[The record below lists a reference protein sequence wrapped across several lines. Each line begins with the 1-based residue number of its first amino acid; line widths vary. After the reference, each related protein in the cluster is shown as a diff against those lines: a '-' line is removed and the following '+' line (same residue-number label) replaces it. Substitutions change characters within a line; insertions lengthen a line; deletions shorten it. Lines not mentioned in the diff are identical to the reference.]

1 MVTTP
6 VTPEPVTPDPV
17 VPDPV
22 VPDPVVPEP
31 FTPEPVTPEP
41 VTAVVDGEA
50 PVVPESS
57 VGEPVVDEAPV
68 TEPVAGAGSPVFEE
82 PPHEPGPPSDGSD
95 GSDGSEGSDGSDGS
109 DETPPSAPRSQ
120 RRAVIVLTV
129 LTLIVV
135 GAGIGGV
142 LWSRSGKDEAAPP
155 PTTQLPTTPTLADSA
170 FVTFVDPETGF
181 SMRYPRGWRRSEA
194 PVREMR
200 LVTSDGRQYSAS
212 VRVIRTEVPTTP
224 ANLNNIKSVTDGI
237 VGPGVKM
244 LTHETITLNGLIG
257 FRYIYTFTDADSGLE
272 GAHLHYFL
280 FQGNNMYSIVFEA
293 LPTGDFGKIEG
304 VFDQMLASFRVE
316 PEPPGTGAPDT
327 TVAPA
332 PPASPPG

>member
-1 MVTTP
+1 M
-6 VTPEPVTPDPV
+6 
-17 VPDPV
+17 
-22 VPDPVVPEP
+22 
-31 FTPEPVTPEP
+31 
-41 VTAVVDGEA
+41 
-50 PVVPESS
+50 
-57 VGEPVVDEAPV
+57 
-68 TEPVAGAGSPVFEE
+68 
-82 PPHEPGPPSDGSD
+82 
-95 GSDGSEGSDGSDGS
+95 
-109 DETPPSAPRSQ
+109 
-120 RRAVIVLTV
+120 LTV

-170 FVTFVDPETGF
+170 FVTFADPETGF

-212 VRVIRTEVPTTP
+212 VRVTRTEVPTTP

-280 FQGNNMYSIVFEA
+280 FQGNNMYSVVFEA

-316 PEPPGTGAPDT
+316 PEPPGAGAPDT